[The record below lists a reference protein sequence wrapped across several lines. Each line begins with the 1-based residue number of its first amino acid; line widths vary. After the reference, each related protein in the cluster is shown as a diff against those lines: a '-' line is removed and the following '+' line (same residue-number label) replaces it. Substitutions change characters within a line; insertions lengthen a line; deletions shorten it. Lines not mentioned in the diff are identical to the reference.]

1 MKSKTK
7 ILSSLVLM
15 AGILTG
21 CSDSFLN
28 RTPEGS
34 YTDANFYASDEALE
48 AATAPLYN
56 RAWFDYNQRAIVP
69 IGSGRANDMYSP
81 WGNPEFTTFQV
92 TALNE
97 LLSAAWKSFYSVIT
111 MSNSVISDVKEKTTG
126 DVSEEAKK
134 KAIAEASVMRGRA

>member
-69 IGSGRANDMYSP
+69 IGSGRANDMYMFP
-81 WGNPEFTTFQV
+81 LE
-92 TALNE
+92 A
-97 LLSAAWKSFYSVIT
+97 
-111 MSNSVISDVKEKTTG
+111 DVPMIC
-126 DVSEEAKK
+126 
-134 KAIAEASVMRGRA
+134 IARGEIRNLRPFK

>member
-1 MKSKTK
+1 MKSKIK

-21 CSDSFLN
+21 CSDSFLD

-92 TALNE
+92 TALSE
-97 LLSAAWKSFYSVIT
+97 LLSAAWKSF
-111 MSNSVISDVKEKTTG
+111 
-126 DVSEEAKK
+126 
-134 KAIAEASVMRGRA
+134 